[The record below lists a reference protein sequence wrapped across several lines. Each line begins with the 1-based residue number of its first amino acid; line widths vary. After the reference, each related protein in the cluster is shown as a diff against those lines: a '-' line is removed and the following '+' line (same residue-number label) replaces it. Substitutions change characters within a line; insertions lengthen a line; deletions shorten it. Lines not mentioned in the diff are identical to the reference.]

1 MIGLINAS
9 NSFIIRL
16 TPQKGWFK
24 IKFVEILKAAFLAFE
39 TNSFCAQVN
48 VPDEVNLIPR

>member
-1 MIGLINAS
+1 MIGLIKAS

-24 IKFVEILKAAFLAFE
+24 IKFVEILKAAFLVFE
-39 TNSFCAQVN
+39 TNSFCPEVN
-48 VPDEVNLIPR
+48 VPDDIPI